1 MVNISLKEIAKFD
14 DNAQDISL
22 KDLETSFD
30 NLIKKEKDINKFVSK
45 TLVPKLEKNLE
56 QYNFNSENIQTE
68 ILEKLKN
75 EKFSDISENE
85 NTIKIYQLCQ
95 ILQNKNANI
104 TIDGIL

>member
-1 MVNISLKEIAKFD
+1 MADILEKIAKFD
-14 DNAQDISL
+14 GNTEDISL
-22 KDLETSFD
+22 KDLEISFD
-30 NLIKKEKDINKFVSK
+30 NFLKKEKDINKFVSK

-56 QYNFNSENIQTE
+56 KYKFKLEEIQTE

-75 EKFSDISENE
+75 EKFSNISENE

-95 ILQNKNANI
+95 ALQNKNANI

>member
-1 MVNISLKEIAKFD
+1 MADILEKIAKFD
-14 DNAQDISL
+14 GNTEDISL

-56 QYNFNSENIQTE
+56 KYKFKPEEIQTE

-75 EKFSDISENE
+75 EKFSDISKNI
-85 NTIKIYQLCQ
+85 NTIKVYQLCQ
-95 ILQNKNANI
+95 ALQNKSTNI